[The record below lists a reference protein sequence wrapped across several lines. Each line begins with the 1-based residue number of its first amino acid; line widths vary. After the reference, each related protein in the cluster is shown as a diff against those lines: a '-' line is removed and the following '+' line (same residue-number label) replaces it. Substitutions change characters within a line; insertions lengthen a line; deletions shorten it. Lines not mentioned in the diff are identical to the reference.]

1 MAIGQWGQIRNMRAR
16 ALRQSD
22 AATRALMEQSRSF
35 DSSRNE
41 TNGFRTTAAR
51 QLSRVFIQ
59 PCGATFGTGGSCNTA
74 G

>member
-1 MAIGQWGQIRNMRAR
+1 MPIGQWGQIRNMRAR
-16 ALRQSD
+16 AQRQSD
-22 AATRALMEQSRSF
+22 AAIRALLEQNRSF
-35 DSSRNE
+35 ESGRNE

-51 QLSRVFIQ
+51 QLAKVFTQ